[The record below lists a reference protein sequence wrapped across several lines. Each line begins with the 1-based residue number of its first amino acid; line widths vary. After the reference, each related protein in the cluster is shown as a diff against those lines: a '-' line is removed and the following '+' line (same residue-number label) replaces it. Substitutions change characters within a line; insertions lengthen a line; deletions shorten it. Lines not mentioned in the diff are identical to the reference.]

1 MIRLQSASL
10 GEWDRGQNYL
20 PYKTGFCTEHD
31 KQGAFCNVRHTDHGG
46 QNVIF
51 TLHTDHDDP
60 LLQDFVVIK
69 EAPKK
74 RRVLTEHQKEIMKEK
89 R

>member
-60 LLQDFVVIK
+60 LFAGLCCDQGSSQ
-69 EAPKK
+69 EATS
-74 RRVLTEHQKEIMKEK
+74 VD
-89 R
+89 